1 MSAVASQTVILA
13 AGLGARLGGDGPRVP
28 KPLTTVA
35 GLPLVAHALAH
46 AEASGC
52 VEALVVIGH
61 EGAQVRRAIQSMA
74 SRIAVSFVENPDPTG
89 PNGES
94 LLVAEPHA
102 RDRFFLQMVDHIFT
116 EPVLPQLAARPFA
129 ARTQGRVLVDRA
141 PLNLD
146 LADATKVRLDDD
158 VVVAIGKGIEPW
170 DAIDAGCFLL
180 TPAIFDALRAVP
192 SGEPRTVSSG
202 MRQLCA
208 RRALS
213 AQVLSGVRWMDVD
226 TPDDRAEGERL
237 LAARA
242 VGADTV
248 AP

>member
-1 MSAVASQTVILA
+1 MSAVATQTVILA
-13 AGLGARLGGDGPRVP
+13 AGLGARLGGDGPRIP
-28 KPLTTVA
+28 KPLTPVA

-52 VEALVVIGH
+52 VEAIVVVGH
-61 EGAQVRRAIQSMA
+61 ERTQVRRAILAMPR
-74 SRIAVSFVENPDPTG
+74 RIAITFVENPDPSG

-102 RDRFFLQMVDHIFT
+102 RDRFFLQMVDHVFA
-116 EPVLPQLAARPFA
+116 EPVLARLVARPFA
-129 ARTQGRVLVDRA
+129 RGTEGRVLVDRA
-141 PLNLD
+141 PVNLD
-146 LADATKVRLDDD
+146 LADATKVRLDGDE
-158 VVVAIGKGIEPW
+158 VTAIGKGIEPW
-170 DAIDAGCFLL
+170 DAVDAGCFVL
-180 TPAIFDALRAVP
+180 TPAIFDALRSVP

-213 AQVLSGVRWMDVD
+213 AETFAAVRWMDVD

-237 LAARA
+237 LAEGA
-242 VGADTV
+242 VSADTV
-248 AP
+248 VP